1 MAQMAGL
8 IAGPFAAV
16 LEANRD
22 ELNRRF
28 AEVRAAAP
36 ALQVDEFVDALRA
49 LVTPTVDAV
58 VAGGGGA
65 AVIGTEL
72 YDIAL
77 DLCAQGRLTGAVR
90 RGWEQLLPV
99 LARQLAERPRPMIA
113 AVTNALTNLDQAPG
127 ARPDQWIRVMT
138 EVAATGTD
146 ADNWQ
151 RAGLVAAWRSG
162 LAAYRSGAL
171 DVAARLDPAVASAA
185 LGGPDI
191 LAALQADPWYDPQS
205 DGRRNAPVRVG
216 GFRGLGGP
224 FLSPPLVAAGPSGV
238 VATDG
243 DGWWSLFADAFGTAA
258 VRTPVPPQ
266 APLRE
271 LSQAPEELT
280 FIPELTSWTPGPGCL
295 VATSAL
301 SYAVIF
307 QVGPG

>member
-28 AEVRAAAP
+28 AEVRASAP
-36 ALQVDEFVDALRA
+36 ALQPDEFVDALRT

-58 VAGGGGA
+58 VAEGGAA

-77 DLCAQGRLTGAVR
+77 DLCAQGRLAGAVR
-90 RGWEQLLPV
+90 RGWEHLLPV
-99 LARQLAERPRPMIA
+99 LGRQLAERPRPMIA

-127 ARPDQWIRVMT
+127 ARPDQWIEVMT
-138 EVAATGTD
+138 EVAATGVD
-146 ADNWQ
+146 ADSWQ

-162 LAAYRSGAL
+162 LAAYRSSAL
-171 DVAARLDPAVASAA
+171 EVAATLDAAVVSAA

-191 LAALQADPWYDPQS
+191 LAASNADPWYDPRTG
-205 DGRRNAPVRVG
+205 GRCNSPVRVG

-243 DGWWSLFADAFGTAA
+243 DGWWLLFADAFGTAA
-258 VRTPVPPQ
+258 VRTPVPVP
-266 APLRE
+266 APPRDVP
-271 LSQAPEELT
+271 QAPEELA
-280 FIPELTSWTPGPGCL
+280 FIPELTSWARGPGCL
-295 VATSAL
+295 VATSTL